1 MRVGLRTSGLW
12 FVGDGNMSA
21 LDTRAPLARH
31 QHVYVSPLP
40 CTGASAEAREAWSTA
55 GGAKGEAGELERVC
69 RPNDRGH
76 EGLAAEGE
84 EFARACCAQGGKA
97 AWTERVVVRR
107 SPRQATQH
115 AAG

>member
-1 MRVGLRTSGLW
+1 MRVGLRTSGLL
-12 FVGDGNMSA
+12 FVGDGNISA

-40 CTGASAEAREAWSTA
+40 CTGATAEAREAWSTA
-55 GGAKGEAGELERVC
+55 GGAQGEAGELERVF
-69 RPNDRGH
+69 RTNDRGH
-76 EGLAAEGE
+76 EVLAAEGYACE
-84 EFARACCAQGGKA
+84 RICCAQGGKA

-107 SPRQATQH
+107 SPRQATQQ